1 MGCQAKPTRRNATE
15 RDETR
20 SGTTNSGKDATHGGF
35 PKNPP
40 PDHIVK
46 KVINIVA
53 NPDNDGEEKPPP
65 YRTDDD
71 LFYQPLVQS
80 IIDAVKSGY
89 LDEVANRHIAIHVD
103 DNYRLK
109 PDIQGAIKL
118 LAATIVQI
126 CRVYDCDATLYFTS
140 RRNDKDADLTGRQLE
155 EASFLDDLFE
165 TQSWAQAYNLVENK
179 ANSRA
184 DPTNSK
190 LFETQNWTQA
200 YHSRADPT
208 NAKGKQ
214 TSVAADLFEWMKA
227 LDATGKQ
234 RDDKFIDFLGHVQD
248 LMLPYWSGGSVGGID
263 GDQFLDLYDKALT
276 KSRKQKKLLNS
287 LGFTLKAAI
296 ERQRLQ
302 QQSSRVVPT
311 TRIVVSGSQLQS
323 SEINDIKAT
332 LRRVNTEKGQFA
344 IQAVAVTGEGNKT
357 VMQGHTALDD
367 AVKGTNDIYDAME
380 VPGLAFLMKCVIP
393 ETWGKMF
400 TSHDPKWD
408 AMNLK
413 MFIRKTVVRSRVY
426 SEEVKYIIP
435 TLKDLREYLG
445 IVN

>member
-1 MGCQAKPTRRNATE
+1 
-15 RDETR
+15 
-20 SGTTNSGKDATHGGF
+20 
-35 PKNPP
+35 
-40 PDHIVK
+40 
-46 KVINIVA
+46 
-53 NPDNDGEEKPPP
+53 
-65 YRTDDD
+65 
-71 LFYQPLVQS
+71 
-80 IIDAVKSGY
+80 
-89 LDEVANRHIAIHVD
+89 
-103 DNYRLK
+103 
-109 PDIQGAIKL
+109 
-118 LAATIVQI
+118 
-126 CRVYDCDATLYFTS
+126 
-140 RRNDKDADLTGRQLE
+140 
-155 EASFLDDLFE
+155 
-165 TQSWAQAYNLVENK
+165 VENK

-200 YHSRADPT
+200 YNSRADPTNSKVFETQNWTQAYNSRADPT

-214 TSVAADLFEWMKA
+214 ISLAADLFEWMKA

-248 LMLPYWSGGSVGGID
+248 LMLPYWSGWSVGGID

-276 KSRKQKKLLNS
+276 KSKKQKKLLNS
-287 LGFTLKAAI
+287 LGFTLKAAV

-311 TRIVVSGSQLQS
+311 TCIVVSGSQLQS

-332 LRRVNTEKGQFA
+332 LRRVKAEKGQFA
-344 IQAVAVTGEGNKT
+344 IQAVAVTEEGNKT

-413 MFIRKTVVRSRVY
+413 MFIGKTVVRNRVY